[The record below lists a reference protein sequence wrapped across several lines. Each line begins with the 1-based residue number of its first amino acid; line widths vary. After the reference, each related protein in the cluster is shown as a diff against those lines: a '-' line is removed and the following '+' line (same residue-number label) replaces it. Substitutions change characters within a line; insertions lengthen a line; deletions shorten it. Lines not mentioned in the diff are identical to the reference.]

1 MYYSEKYAVADREA
15 GTRAMKAQQ
24 REESAHSLVVE
35 VCQLLNE
42 PPGTDLTWTG
52 SRSDLIEALHTAYL
66 LGEVCDEHGHPYSFA
81 AMVGHACKL
90 LHCPVP
96 RNPSAI
102 AARAR
107 ERKGVRQTNFFDR
120 YCRMMRCDGDSTLP
134 LHRMLRRR

>member
-15 GTRAMKAQQ
+15 GTQAMKSRQ
-24 REESAHSLVVE
+24 REESARSLVAE

-42 PPGTDLTWTG
+42 PPGTELTWTG
-52 SRSDLIEALHTAYL
+52 SRSDLMEALHTAYL
-66 LGEVCDEHGHPYSFA
+66 LGEVCDEQGQPYSFA
-81 AMVGHACKL
+81 AMVSRACEL

-96 RNPSAI
+96 HNPSAI

-107 ERKGVRQTNFFDR
+107 GRKGVRQTSFFER
-120 YCRMMRCDGDSTLP
+120 YCCMMRSESGPALP